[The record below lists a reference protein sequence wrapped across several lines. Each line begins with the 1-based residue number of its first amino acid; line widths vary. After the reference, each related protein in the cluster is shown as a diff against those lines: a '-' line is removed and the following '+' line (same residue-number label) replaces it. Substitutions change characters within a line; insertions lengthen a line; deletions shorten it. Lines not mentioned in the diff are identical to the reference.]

1 MSFSEQLVHAVEP
14 QWRAMLEHPF
24 LRQTADG
31 TLPAGRFETWLRQDY
46 LFVREDLGF
55 IGCLLARAPASLRRM
70 LAEFIPALHQEMDL
84 FESMAKE
91 LGVNLLEDV
100 EPSPVCHAYN
110 MFLLATVHTRSF
122 AESFT
127 VLYGSEKAYCDSW
140 TQVKKLQ
147 TRKSPYQRFI
157 DHWSSDAFAAWINQL
172 AQALDG
178 LAPGCGADELQ
189 RMEDLLRLT
198 ARYEYLFWDMALTG
212 AGWPV

>member
-1 MSFSEQLVHAVEP
+1 MSLSEQLMRAVEP
-14 QWRAMLEHPF
+14 QWRAMLAHPF

-46 LFVREDLGF
+46 LFVREDVGF
-55 IGCLLARAPASLRRM
+55 IGGLLAQSPVSLRRM
-70 LAEFIPALHQEMDL
+70 LGEFIPALHREMDL
-84 FESMAKE
+84 FESMASE
-91 LGVNLLEDV
+91 LGVNLGDV
-100 EPSPVCHAYN
+100 EAAPVCHAYN

-140 TQVKKLQ
+140 TRVKKLQ
-147 TRKSPYQRFI
+147 TQQSPYQRFI
-157 DHWSSDAFAAWINQL
+157 DHWSSDAFAAWVSQL
-172 AQALDG
+172 AQALDS
-178 LAPGCGADELQ
+178 LADGCGADEVK

-212 AGWPV
+212 AGWPA

>member
-1 MSFSEQLVHAVEP
+1 MSLSTQLRHAVEP

-46 LFVREDLGF
+46 LFVRDDIGF
-55 IGCLLARAPASLRRM
+55 IGCLIARAPVHLRRM
-70 LAEFIPALHQEMDL
+70 LAEFIPALYQEMDL

-91 LGVNLLEDV
+91 LGVNLEGI
-100 EPSPVCHAYN
+100 EAAPVCHAYN

-127 VLYGSEKAYCDSW
+127 VLYGSEKAYYDSW

-157 DHWSSDAFAAWINQL
+157 DHWSSDAFAAWIDQL

-178 LAPGCGADELQ
+178 LAPGCGADERQ
-189 RMEDLLRLT
+189 RIEDLLRLT

>member
-1 MSFSEQLVHAVEP
+1 MNFSEQLMRAVEP

-46 LFVREDLGF
+46 LFVREDIGF
-55 IGCLLARAPASLRRM
+55 IGCLVARAPVYLRRM
-70 LAEFIPALHQEMDL
+70 LGEFIPALHQEMDL

-91 LGVNLLEDV
+91 LDVNLEGI
-100 EPSPVCHAYN
+100 EAAPVCHAYN

-127 VLYGSEKAYCDSW
+127 VLYGSEKAYGDSW
-140 TQVKKLQ
+140 AQVKKLQ
-147 TRKSPYQRFI
+147 ARQSPYQRFI
-157 DHWSSDAFAAWINQL
+157 DHWSSDAFAAWVNQL

-178 LAPGCGADELQ
+178 LASGCGADELK

-198 ARYEYLFWDMALTG
+198 ARYEYLFWDLALTG